1 MKRLAGFAVAALS
14 LIAGASPSLA
24 QDDTSGAN
32 QLDGWYATLGSGFVS
47 PQTPSANT
55 TVNGTA
61 ITGSLEQNLAYS
73 GEVGFGYDFGAIRT
87 EFTYGYTPI
96 SSKNWKASWNGGNLS
111 APLSTNYNISSFLFG
126 AYYDV
131 KTNSK
136 FTPYIGGAIGPGA
149 VSVPSISA
157 SVNNISVSTVSS
169 TEGVFAYQAKA
180 GISYAASKEADLFV
194 EAGYLGTSSTS
205 VSAVAAGSGNTVSP
219 ITIGGNGGF
228 LAKLGFRYR
237 FGK

>member
-14 LIAGASPSLA
+14 LIAGASPVLA
-24 QDDTSGAN
+24 QDDATGAN

-55 TVNGTA
+55 TVNGNA
-61 ITGSLEQNLAYS
+61 VTGSLQQNLAYS
-73 GEVGFGYDFGAIRT
+73 GEVGFGYDFGAIRA

-96 SSKNWKASWNGGNLS
+96 SSKNWTASWSGGNLS
-111 APLSTNYNISSFLFG
+111 APLSTNYNLSSFLLG

-131 KTNSK
+131 KTKSK
-136 FTPYIGGAIGPGA
+136 FTPYLGGAIGPGA
-149 VSVPSISA
+149 VAVPSISA
-157 SVNNISVSTVSS
+157 NVGDVYVSTQSS
-169 TEGVFAYQAKA
+169 TVGVFAYQAKA

-205 VSAVAAGSGNTVSP
+205 VNAVASGSGNTILPVN
-219 ITIGGNGGF
+219 IGANGGF

>member
-1 MKRLAGFAVAALS
+1 MKRLAGIAATAVS
-14 LIAGASPSLA
+14 LIAGVSPVLA
-24 QDDTSGAN
+24 QDDATGAN
-32 QLDGWYATLGSGFVS
+32 QLDGWYATLGSGFVA

-61 ITGSLEQNLAYS
+61 VTGSLQQNLAYS
-73 GEVGFGYDFGAIRT
+73 GEIGFGYDFGAIRT

-96 SSKNWKASWNGGNLS
+96 SSKNWTASWNGGNIS
-111 APLSTNYNISSFLFG
+111 APLSTNYNLSGFLFG

-131 KTNSK
+131 KTKSK

-149 VSVPSISA
+149 VAVPSISA
-157 SVNNISVSTVSS
+157 TVNNVSVSTQSS
-169 TEGVFAYQAKA
+169 TAGVFAYQAKA

-194 EAGYLGTSSTS
+194 EAGYLGASSAS
-205 VSAVAAGSGNTVSP
+205 VNAVASGSGNTISP
-219 ITIGGNGGF
+219 ITIGANGGF